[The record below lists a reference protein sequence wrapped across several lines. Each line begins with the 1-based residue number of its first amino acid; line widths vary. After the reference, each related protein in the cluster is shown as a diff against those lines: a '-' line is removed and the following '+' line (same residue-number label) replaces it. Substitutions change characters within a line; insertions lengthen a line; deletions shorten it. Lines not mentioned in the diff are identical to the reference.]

1 MQNKITIISLS
12 LLIIFTGCSKKESD
26 SSPPSVLITMPLD
39 SSLVSEITSIL
50 GQASDDDSVKYVE
63 LYIDSVST
71 GDIDTIA
78 PYVFPWNT
86 TELLD
91 SSIHVLELYAEDQS
105 GNGMKSDP
113 IQVIVDN
120 SLSKPEPSEIKSIS
134 YSKTVMEILFN
145 RSLEP
150 DFSHY
155 EILNSLSE
163 EGQKNSLGIY
173 TNINDTLI
181 EVESFNP
188 IDSVWYWLKISDVY
202 GYSTTGPS
210 YFVLDNPP
218 EPVSLS
224 PIIFNNNSFD
234 FSWSICDETDFEFYS
249 IYQSLDENM
258 LFENK
263 IYESNQR
270 DIIGLLYQS
279 FEMNQYYHYQIE
291 VTDYWGL
298 KSRSNIQKGTSWYLF
313 DNQYGQGS
321 YDYGRSILQTADG
334 GYISAGNTSTLGNQN
349 GDVLLLKI
357 DESGIEQ
364 WIHSL
369 TFSPSD
375 RANMVLESSESGYII
390 IGNTISP
397 LNESKDILV
406 LKTNQSGHVE
416 WFNRYGSNEDQEGHY
431 ILSLTNGGYIIC
443 GQSIDENT
451 GFNMLYLLK
460 IDSDGSEVW
469 EQTFGGNREDHGYSI
484 IESNDGSF
492 LITGMTENSGDMSGD
507 AWLLKVDLD
516 GNEIWQQTYGGTGVD
531 LSRSLVNT
539 GDGYIM
545 VGNTSSYGSG
555 NNDVFVIKVNLEGTQ
570 EWSNTYGGGGTDI
583 GRAIIKTNDGSFV
596 IAGYTDSFGENSG
609 FNVWLL
615 KIDSLGNLLWDK
627 TFGGDGNDRALSVNQ
642 SLDGG
647 FVLTGFSNS
656 IDNASDIL
664 IIKTD
669 DKGNIK

>member
-1 MQNKITIISLS
+1 
-12 LLIIFTGCSKKESD
+12 
-26 SSPPSVLITMPLD
+26 MPLD
-39 SSLVSEITSIL
+39 SSLVSEITSVL
-50 GQASDDDSVKYVE
+50 GQASDDDSVQYVE

-105 GNGMKSDP
+105 GNGIKSDP

-134 YSKTVMEILFN
+134 YSKTLMEILFN

-218 EPVSLS
+218 ERVSLS

-249 IYQSLDENM
+249 IYESLDENM

-279 FEMNQYYHYQIE
+279 FEINQYYHYQIE

-298 KSRSNIQKGTSWYLF
+298 KSRSNIQKGTS
-313 DNQYGQGS
+313 
-321 YDYGRSILQTADG
+321 
-334 GYISAGNTSTLGNQN
+334 
-349 GDVLLLKI
+349 
-357 DESGIEQ
+357 
-364 WIHSL
+364 
-369 TFSPSD
+369 
-375 RANMVLESSESGYII
+375 
-390 IGNTISP
+390 
-397 LNESKDILV
+397 
-406 LKTNQSGHVE
+406 
-416 WFNRYGSNEDQEGHY
+416 
-431 ILSLTNGGYIIC
+431 
-443 GQSIDENT
+443 
-451 GFNMLYLLK
+451 
-460 IDSDGSEVW
+460 
-469 EQTFGGNREDHGYSI
+469 
-484 IESNDGSF
+484 
-492 LITGMTENSGDMSGD
+492 
-507 AWLLKVDLD
+507 
-516 GNEIWQQTYGGTGVD
+516 
-531 LSRSLVNT
+531 
-539 GDGYIM
+539 
-545 VGNTSSYGSG
+545 
-555 NNDVFVIKVNLEGTQ
+555 
-570 EWSNTYGGGGTDI
+570 
-583 GRAIIKTNDGSFV
+583 
-596 IAGYTDSFGENSG
+596 
-609 FNVWLL
+609 
-615 KIDSLGNLLWDK
+615 
-627 TFGGDGNDRALSVNQ
+627 
-642 SLDGG
+642 
-647 FVLTGFSNS
+647 
-656 IDNASDIL
+656 
-664 IIKTD
+664 
-669 DKGNIK
+669 

>member
-1 MQNKITIISLS
+1 MHNRTTTIFLFLS
-12 LLIIFTGCSKKESD
+12 IIFTGCSKKESD
-26 SSPPSVLITMPLD
+26 TSHPSVLITMPID
-39 SSLVSEITSIL
+39 SSSVSEITSIL
-50 GQASDDDSVKYVE
+50 GQASDDDSVRYVE
-63 LYIDSVST
+63 LYIDSLST
-71 GDIDTIA
+71 GEIDTMA
-78 PYVFPWNT
+78 PYVFQWNT

-91 SSIHVLELYAEDQS
+91 SSIHTLELYAEDQS
-105 GNGMKSDP
+105 GNGTKSDP

-155 EILNSLSE
+155 EIFTSLAE

-173 TNINDTLI
+173 TDINDTLI

-188 IDSVWYWLKISDVY
+188 IDSTWYWLKISDVY

-218 EPVSLS
+218 EPVSLM

-234 FSWSICDETDFEFYS
+234 FSWSICDEIDFEFYS
-249 IYQSLDENM
+249 IYESLDENM

-270 DIIGLLYQS
+270 DVISLLYQS
-279 FEMNQYYHYQIE
+279 FEINQYYHYQIE

-298 KSRSNIQKGTSWYLF
+298 KSRSNIRKGTSWYLF

-321 YDYGRSILQTADG
+321 YDYGRSVLQTADG

-357 DESGIEQ
+357 DESGTEQ

-375 RANMVLESSESGYII
+375 RANMVLESSESGYIV

-406 LKTNQSGHVE
+406 LKTSQSGHVE

-443 GQSIDENT
+443 GQSIDGNT

-469 EQTFGGNREDHGYSI
+469 EKTFGGNREDYGYSI

-492 LITGMTENSGDMSGD
+492 MITGMTENSGDMSGD

-516 GNEIWQQTYGGTGVD
+516 GNEIWQYTYGGSDVD

-555 NNDVFVIKVNLEGTQ
+555 NNDIFVIKVNLDGSQ
-570 EWSNTYGGGGTDI
+570 EWSNTYGGSGTDV
-583 GRAIIKTNDGSFV
+583 GRTILKTNDGSFV
-596 IAGYTDSFGENSG
+596 IVGYTDSFGENSG

-615 KIDSLGNLLWDK
+615 KIDALGNLLWDK
-627 TFGGDGNDRALSVNQ
+627 TFGGDGNDRALSATQ
-642 SLDGG
+642 SSDGG

-656 IDNASDIL
+656 IDSASDIL

-669 DKGNIK
+669 DEGNIR

>member
-1 MQNKITIISLS
+1 
-12 LLIIFTGCSKKESD
+12 
-26 SSPPSVLITMPLD
+26 MPLD

-163 EGQKNSLGIY
+163 EGLKNSLGIY
-173 TNINDTLI
+173 TDINDTLI

-249 IYQSLDENM
+249 IYESLDENM

-270 DIIGLLYQS
+270 GIIGLLYQS

-375 RANMVLESSESGYII
+375 RANMVLESSETGYIV

-397 LNESKDILV
+397 LNGSKDILV

-484 IESNDGSF
+484 IKSNDGSF

-615 KIDSLGNLLWDK
+615 KIDALGNLLWDK

>member
-163 EGQKNSLGIY
+163 EGLKNSLGIY
-173 TNINDTLI
+173 TDINDTLI

-249 IYQSLDENM
+249 IYESLDENM

-270 DIIGLLYQS
+270 GIIGLLYQS

-484 IESNDGSF
+484 IKSNDGSF

-615 KIDSLGNLLWDK
+615 KIDALGNLLWDK

-647 FVLTGFSNS
+647 LVLTGFSNS
-656 IDNASDIL
+656 IDSASDIL

>member
-163 EGQKNSLGIY
+163 EGLKNSLGIY
-173 TNINDTLI
+173 TDINDTLI

-249 IYQSLDENM
+249 IYESLDENM

-270 DIIGLLYQS
+270 GIIGLLYQS

-484 IESNDGSF
+484 IKSNDGSF

-647 FVLTGFSNS
+647 LVLTGFSNS
-656 IDNASDIL
+656 IDSASDIL

>member
-163 EGQKNSLGIY
+163 EGLKNSLGIY
-173 TNINDTLI
+173 TDINDTLI

-249 IYQSLDENM
+249 IYESLDENM

-270 DIIGLLYQS
+270 GIIGLLYQS

-516 GNEIWQQTYGGTGVD
+516 GNEIWQHTYGGTGVD

-647 FVLTGFSNS
+647 LVLTGFSNS
-656 IDNASDIL
+656 IDSASDIL

>member
-1 MQNKITIISLS
+1 
-12 LLIIFTGCSKKESD
+12 
-26 SSPPSVLITMPLD
+26 MPLD
-39 SSLVSEITSIL
+39 SSLVSEITLIL

-163 EGQKNSLGIY
+163 EGLKNSLGIY
-173 TNINDTLI
+173 TDINDTLI

-249 IYQSLDENM
+249 IYESLDENM

-270 DIIGLLYQS
+270 GIIGLLYQS

-516 GNEIWQQTYGGTGVD
+516 GNEIWQHTYGGTGVD

-647 FVLTGFSNS
+647 LVLTGFSNS
-656 IDNASDIL
+656 IDSASDIL

>member
-1 MQNKITIISLS
+1 MQNKITIIFIFLS
-12 LLIIFTGCSKKESD
+12 IICTGCSNKESD
-26 SSPPSVLITMPLD
+26 SSPPSVFITIPLD
-39 SSLVSEITSIL
+39 SSSVSEITSIL

-63 LYIDSVST
+63 LYIDSIST
-71 GDIDTIA
+71 GDIDSIA
-78 PYVFPWNT
+78 PYVFLWNT
-86 TELLD
+86 TEFLD
-91 SSIHVLELYAEDQS
+91 SSMHLIELYAEDQS

-113 IQVIVDN
+113 IQVIINN
-120 SLSKPEPSEIKSIS
+120 SLSKPQPLEIKSIS

-150 DFSHY
+150 DFGHY
-155 EILNSLSE
+155 EILTSQSE

-173 TNINDTLI
+173 TDINDTLI

-188 IDSVWYWLKISDVY
+188 IDSVWYWLKISDIY
-202 GYSTTGPS
+202 GYSSTGPS
-210 YFVLDNPP
+210 YFVLDNSP
-218 EPVSLS
+218 EPVSLL
-224 PIIFNNNSFD
+224 PITFNNNSFD
-234 FSWSICDETDFEFYS
+234 FSWSICNETDFEFYS
-249 IYQSLDENM
+249 IYESLDENM

-270 DIIGLLYQS
+270 DVIAISYQS
-279 FEMNQYYHYQIE
+279 FEINRYYYYQIE

-298 KSRSNIQKGTSWYLF
+298 KSRSNIQKGTSWHLF

-321 YDYGRSILQTADG
+321 YDYGRSILQIADG
-334 GYISAGNTSTLGNQN
+334 SYITAGNTSTLGNQN

-357 DESGIEQ
+357 DESGTEQ
-364 WIHSL
+364 WIHNL
-369 TFSPSD
+369 NFSPSD
-375 RANMVLESSESGYII
+375 RANMLLENSESGYIVL
-390 IGNTISP
+390 GNTISP
-397 LNESKDILV
+397 IDESKDILV
-406 LKTNQSGHVE
+406 FKTNQSGHTE
-416 WFNRYGSNEDQEGHY
+416 WFSRYGSSEDQEGHS
-431 ILSLTNGGYIIC
+431 ILSLINGGYIIC

-460 IDSDGSEVW
+460 INLDGSQVW
-469 EQTFGGNREDHGYSI
+469 EQTFGGNGENYGFSI

-492 LITGMTENSGDMSGD
+492 LITGMTENSDDMSGD

-516 GNEIWQQTYGGTGVD
+516 GNKIWEQTYGGTGTD
-531 LSRSLVNT
+531 LSRSLVYT

-555 NNDVFVIKVNLEGTQ
+555 NNDIFVIKVNIEGTQ
-570 EWSNTYGGGGTDI
+570 EWSNTYGGSGTDI
-583 GRAIIKTNDGSFV
+583 GRKIIKTSDGSFA

-615 KIDSLGNLLWDK
+615 KIDALGNLLWDK
-627 TFGGDGNDRALSVNQ
+627 TFGADGNDRALSAQ
-642 SLDGG
+642 QTSDGG

-656 IDNASDIL
+656 IDSASDIL

-669 DKGNIK
+669 DKGNIR

>member
-1 MQNKITIISLS
+1 
-12 LLIIFTGCSKKESD
+12 
-26 SSPPSVLITMPLD
+26 
-39 SSLVSEITSIL
+39 
-50 GQASDDDSVKYVE
+50 
-63 LYIDSVST
+63 
-71 GDIDTIA
+71 
-78 PYVFPWNT
+78 
-86 TELLD
+86 
-91 SSIHVLELYAEDQS
+91 
-105 GNGMKSDP
+105 
-113 IQVIVDN
+113 
-120 SLSKPEPSEIKSIS
+120 
-134 YSKTVMEILFN
+134 
-145 RSLEP
+145 
-150 DFSHY
+150 
-155 EILNSLSE
+155 
-163 EGQKNSLGIY
+163 
-173 TNINDTLI
+173 
-181 EVESFNP
+181 
-188 IDSVWYWLKISDVY
+188 
-202 GYSTTGPS
+202 
-210 YFVLDNPP
+210 
-218 EPVSLS
+218 
-224 PIIFNNNSFD
+224 
-234 FSWSICDETDFEFYS
+234 
-249 IYQSLDENM
+249 
-258 LFENK
+258 
-263 IYESNQR
+263 
-270 DIIGLLYQS
+270 
-279 FEMNQYYHYQIE
+279 MNQYYHYQIE

-357 DESGIEQ
+357 DESGTEQ

-375 RANMVLESSESGYII
+375 RANMVLESSETGYIV

-397 LNESKDILV
+397 LNGSKDILV

-516 GNEIWQQTYGGTGVD
+516 GNEIWQHTYGGTGVD

-647 FVLTGFSNS
+647 LVLTGFSNS
-656 IDNASDIL
+656 IDSASDIL

>member
-1 MQNKITIISLS
+1 
-12 LLIIFTGCSKKESD
+12 
-26 SSPPSVLITMPLD
+26 MPLD

-163 EGQKNSLGIY
+163 EGLKNSLGIY
-173 TNINDTLI
+173 TDINDTLI

-249 IYQSLDENM
+249 IYESLDENM

-270 DIIGLLYQS
+270 GIIGLLYQS

-516 GNEIWQQTYGGTGVD
+516 GNEIWQHTYGGTGVD

-647 FVLTGFSNS
+647 LVLTGFSNS
-656 IDNASDIL
+656 IDSASDIL